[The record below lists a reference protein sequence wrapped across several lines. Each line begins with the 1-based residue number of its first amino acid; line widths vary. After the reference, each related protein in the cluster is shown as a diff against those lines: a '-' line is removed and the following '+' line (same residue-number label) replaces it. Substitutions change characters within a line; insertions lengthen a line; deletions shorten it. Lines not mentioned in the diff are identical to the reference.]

1 MQGRR
6 GLLRVV
12 RMLCTVAAAATPVL
26 AAAQSQAAQAA
37 APQSVAQALSAAL
50 EEHSY
55 YGPRLVE
62 EKVRI
67 PSGAGYSI
75 AATILRPEG
84 DGPYGAVILNHGVSA
99 SARERARESSDLL
112 INSAAV
118 FARRG
123 YVVVMPLRRGFGATG
138 GEMAEDPGSCANPD
152 YFHAEA
158 NAADD
163 VMVAYNYTRRLPY
176 VDPAHMILAG
186 QSAGGMVSVFTAGSR
201 QPEGLVA
208 VLSFAG
214 GRGGDPDMSPGIPC
228 AVEPVARVFDELGKH
243 VRVPVLFNYAEN
255 DLFFSPKVTREW
267 FERFNAHGAHAEYV
281 LQPPFGKDGHYLFAD
296 TLGVRYWLPT
306 VERFLASHDVQFAR
320 LDATDPDQQNLLALD
335 RLPNIKSDACRG
347 LYRAFL
353 ESPGPRAYAVS
364 SDGRCGFAG
373 GLQDA
378 RDVAIKQCGTLAKGD
393 CALYAVDDAV
403 VWKESVAGRSAAAT
417 TPVTA
422 VVTQQ

>member
-1 MQGRR
+1 MGGR
-6 GLLRVV
+6 GILRVALI
-12 RMLCTVAAAATPVL
+12 LCYLAAGSAASGL
-26 AAAQSQAAQAA
+26 AAAQSSEATAAVEDHA
-37 APQSVAQALSAAL
+37 
-50 EEHSY
+50 Y
-55 YGPRLVE
+55 YGPRLIE

-67 PSGAGYSI
+67 PSGSGYSI

-84 DGPYGAVILNHGVSA
+84 AGPYGAVILNHGVSA

-138 GEMAEDPGSCANPD
+138 GAMAEDPGSCANPD

-163 VMVAYNYTRRLPY
+163 VMAAYNYSRRLPY
-176 VDPAHMILAG
+176 VDGSHMILAG
-186 QSAGGMVSVFTAGSR
+186 QSAGGMVSVFTAGTR
-201 QPEGLVA
+201 DPQGLVA

-214 GRGGDPDMSPGIPC
+214 GRGGDPDSTPGVPC
-228 AVEPVARVFDELGKH
+228 AVEPVARVFEALGKNIH
-243 VRVPVLFNYAEN
+243 VPVLLNYAAN
-255 DLFFSPKVTREW
+255 DLFFSPKVTRGW
-267 FERFNAHGAHAEYV
+267 YERFNAHGANAEYV
-281 LQPPFGKDGHYLFAD
+281 LQPPFGKDGHYLFTD

-306 VERFLASHDVQFAR
+306 VESFLARHGVAFAR
-320 LDATDPDQQNLLALD
+320 LDATDPDQQTLLALD
-335 RLPNIKSDACRG
+335 RLPNITSDACRG

-364 SDGRCGFAG
+364 ADGRCGFAG

-378 RDVAIKQCGTLAKGD
+378 RDIAIKQCGTLAKGG
-393 CALYAVDDAV
+393 CSLYAVDDAV
-403 VWKESVAGRSAAAT
+403 VWKESVAGQSA
-417 TPVTA
+417 P
-422 VVTQQ
+422 TQ